1 MLIEVITMAKD
12 LRAFLD
18 KVKKEYPDNYATVEK
33 PVNPADFDVTAIL
46 EHMTQKKKDPL
57 VVFEKP
63 KNLKGEVS
71 DIRLVSNIFATRA
84 RCALALDWPVEKC
97 EHELT
102 LEFARLDKER
112 VKPVAV
118 EKNAA
123 PVKDIILKNG
133 DTDLELL
140 PIVKHYEMDLCP
152 VLTMT
157 SLMKDPDTGI
167 YDVTFTKMF
176 YKDPGRVAVSVHS
189 PHLNR
194 IIKKYEDRNE
204 PAPMVYVLGHH
215 PAFYLG
221 SLALTAYDSDDYE
234 SIGSFMH
241 EPLRLVESETWGKDF
256 MVPADAEIIIE
267 GVIPPGEKEV
277 VDPFGEVTK
286 HYQAQCLRQAFKV
299 KAITRR
305 KDAIYQDIF
314 SGHAGH
320 WNLGSIPKEGSI
332 FSNVN
337 NKYGIVKAVHMPMSG
352 VCRFACYVSI
362 DKKREGDA
370 MAVGLA
376 ALLESYTINY
386 VVVVDSD
393 IDVFDEEQVIW
404 AMITMVDPKRDISTV
419 NNIWTQFTTAA
430 GYSKA
435 IIDATKPIG
444 TAFPGRI
451 AIPASAMD
459 RIKLEDWIK
468 F

>member
-1 MLIEVITMAKD
+1 MAKD
-12 LRAFLD
+12 LRVFLD
-18 KVKKEYPDNYATVEK
+18 KIKKEHPEQYAVVEK

-46 EHMTQKKKDPL
+46 EHLTLKKKDPL

-63 KNLKGEVS
+63 KNLKGELT
-71 DIRLVSNIFATRA
+71 DIRLVSNIFATRE
-84 RCALALDWPVEKC
+84 RCAYMLDWPMDKC
-97 EHELT
+97 NHDLT
-102 LEFARLDKER
+102 MEYARLDRER
-112 VKPVAV
+112 IKPVIV

-123 PVKDIILKNG
+123 PVKDIILTGG

-140 PIVKHYEMDLCP
+140 PVVKHYEMDLSP

-157 SLMKDPDTGI
+157 SIMKDPDTGV

-176 YKDPGRVAVSVHS
+176 YKDTGRVAVSIHS

-194 IIKKYEDRNE
+194 ILRIYEDRNE
-204 PAPMVYVLGHH
+204 PAPMVYIVGHH

-221 SLALTAYDSDDYE
+221 SLALTPYDSDDYE
-234 SIGSFMH
+234 SIGSYMH

-267 GVIPPGEKEV
+267 GVIPPGAKEV

-286 HYQAQCLRQAFKV
+286 HYQAQCLRQSFKT
-299 KAITRR
+299 KAVTRR

-332 FSNVN
+332 FNSVN
-337 NKYGIVKAVHMPMSG
+337 KKYGIVKAVHLPLSG
-352 VCRFACYVSI
+352 VGRFACYVSI
-362 DKKREGDA
+362 DKRREGDA
-370 MAVGLA
+370 MGVGLA
-376 ALLESYTINY
+376 TLLESYTINN

-393 IDVFDEEQVIW
+393 IDVFDEQQVIW
-404 AMITMVDPKRDISTV
+404 AVITMVDPKRDISTV
-419 NNIWTQFTTAA
+419 NNIWTQFTTSA
-430 GYSKA
+430 GYNKVV
-435 IIDATKPIG
+435 IDATKPIG
-444 TAFPGRI
+444 KAFPGRI
-451 AIPASAMD
+451 SIPSEAMD
-459 RIKLEDWIK
+459 RIKLDEWVK

>member
-1 MLIEVITMAKD
+1 MAKD
-12 LRAFLD
+12 LRVFLE

-46 EHMTQKKKDPL
+46 EHLTLKKKDPI

-63 KNLKGEVS
+63 KNLRGEVS
-71 DIRLVSNIFATRA
+71 DIRLVSNIFATRE
-84 RCALALDWPVEKC
+84 RCALILDWPMDKC
-97 EHELT
+97 NHDLT
-102 LEFARLDKER
+102 MEFARLDRER
-112 VKPVAV
+112 VAPLAV
-118 EKNAA
+118 EKSAA
-123 PVKDIILKNG
+123 PVKDIVLTNG

-157 SLMKDPDTGI
+157 SIMKDPDTGV

-176 YKDPGRVAVSVHS
+176 YKNPDRVAVSIHS

-194 IIKKYEDRNE
+194 IVKKYEDRNE
-204 PAPMVYVLGHH
+204 PAPMVYVVGHH

-221 SLALTAYDSDDYE
+221 SLALTPYDSDDYE
-234 SIGSFMH
+234 SIGSFMR

-256 MVPADAEIIIE
+256 MVPADAEIVIE
-267 GVIPPGEKEV
+267 GVIPPGAKEV

-286 HYQAQCLRQAFKV
+286 HYQAQCLRQSFKV
-299 KAITRR
+299 KAVTRR

-320 WNLGSIPKEGSI
+320 WNLGAIPKEGSV
-332 FSNVN
+332 FNTVN
-337 NKYGIVKAVHMPMSG
+337 SKYGIVKAVHLPLSG
-352 VCRFACYVSI
+352 VGRFAVYISI

-370 MAVGLA
+370 TAVGLA
-376 ALLESYTINY
+376 ALLESTNFNY

-393 IDVFDEEQVIW
+393 IDVFDEQQVIW
-404 AMITMVDPKRDISTV
+404 ALITMVDPKRDISTLK
-419 NNIWTQFTTAA
+419 NMWTQFTTAA
-430 GYSKA
+430 AFNKVV
-435 IIDATKPIG
+435 IDATKPLDR
-444 TAFPGRI
+444 AFPGRI
-451 AIPASAMD
+451 SIPAAAME
-459 RIKLEDWIK
+459 RFTIEDWVK